1 MEKEVPRSE
10 RRKLLQI
17 LDIKRERRTEE
28 VKSAS
33 DY

>member
-17 LDIKRERRTEE
+17 LDIKRESRTEE